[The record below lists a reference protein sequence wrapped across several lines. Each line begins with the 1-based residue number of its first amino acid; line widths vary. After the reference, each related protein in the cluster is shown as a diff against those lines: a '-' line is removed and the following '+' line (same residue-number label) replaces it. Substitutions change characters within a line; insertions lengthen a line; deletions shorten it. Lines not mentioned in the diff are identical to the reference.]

1 MGTHNDLIRDQTDK
15 LTYTVEREW
24 IIRMTIQAIMFDL
37 DDTLLWDERSVEEA
51 FDAACQ
57 TGSRETGADP
67 KTLEEAVRKEARAL
81 YESYETFSFT
91 QMIGINPF
99 EGLWANFT
107 AGEQPEFRQLEKL
120 APVYRKESWRRGLQQ
135 LGIDNEELA
144 EKLAA
149 QFASERR
156 ARPHVYEET
165 FEILDQLK
173 GQYKLLLL
181 TNGSPDL
188 QQEKLDG
195 VPELAPFFDHVVIS
209 GSFGRGKPDPSIFQH
224 ALGLLG
230 IEPGQ
235 ALMVGDK
242 LTTDIQGALSAGVH
256 SVWLN
261 RNDKT
266 NTTEI
271 KPKFQIKHLSELH
284 GIIQSLK

>member
-165 FEILDQLK
+165 FGILDQLK

-195 VPELAPFFDHVVIS
+195 VPQLAPFFDHVVIS